1 MLILHTSDFHIG
13 RTLYDKPLLEDQKY
27 ILKQIIQELENPA
40 GMEEGSKYDVL
51 IIAGDIYDRSLPSQE
66 AVELFSS
73 FLEEIYTKL
82 PELEIM
88 IIPGN
93 HDSSSR
99 LAYLS
104 RILKKLK
111 IHIVSDI
118 KDSIT
123 PVLVEKNGEKVQFFL
138 LPYLYGKNFDFTF
151 PRLEDTL
158 FPPGQEQMVQTCI
171 NAITGKM
178 DKKIPSVLAAH
189 LYTLGGEQSQSERGT
204 LGDTEFVA
212 RDFSKDFTYTAL
224 GHLHKTQKITGSCF
238 YSGSPLQY
246 SFDEA
251 PEKNIIRVKIEPKTK
266 KTEPEIQLVP
276 LNPLRKLKKLQGKFS
291 DFMTGNKFKTYKDQ
305 YLEITL
311 EDRGIVENPM
321 LLLKPR
327 FPNLL
332 SIRQKALEPEQ
343 DRQKNEKQTN
353 TEYLKLSQ
361 EERILNDYEEFLRD
375 IYQNE
380 SEEFFAE
387 KEKEKNYL
395 GKLLEE
401 LKNETG

>member
-1 MLILHTSDFHIG
+1 M
-13 RTLYDKPLLEDQKY
+13 
-27 ILKQIIQELENPA
+27 
-40 GMEEGSKYDVL
+40 
-51 IIAGDIYDRSLPSQE
+51 
-66 AVELFSS
+66 
-73 FLEEIYTKL
+73 
-82 PELEIM
+82 
-88 IIPGN
+88 
-93 HDSSSR
+93 
-99 LAYLS
+99 
-104 RILKKLK
+104 
-111 IHIVSDI
+111 
-118 KDSIT
+118 
-123 PVLVEKNGEKVQFFL
+123 
-138 LPYLYGKNFDFTF
+138 
-151 PRLEDTL
+151 
-158 FPPGQEQMVQTCI
+158 
-171 NAITGKM
+171 
-178 DKKIPSVLAAH
+178 
-189 LYTLGGEQSQSERGT
+189 
-204 LGDTEFVA
+204 
-212 RDFSKDFTYTAL
+212 
-224 GHLHKTQKITGSCF
+224 
-238 YSGSPLQY
+238 
-246 SFDEA
+246 
-251 PEKNIIRVKIEPKTK
+251 
-266 KTEPEIQLVP
+266 
-276 LNPLRKLKKLQGKFS
+276 QGKFS

-343 DRQKNEKQTN
+343 DRQKNEKQAN

>member
-1 MLILHTSDFHIG
+1 MLILHTSDLHIG
-13 RTLYDKPLLEDQKY
+13 RTLYDKSLLEDQKY

-40 GMEEGSKYDVL
+40 GMEDGIQYDVL
-51 IIAGDIYDRSLPSQE
+51 IIAGDIYDRSLPSQD
-66 AVELFSS
+66 AVELFGS
-73 FLEEIYTKL
+73 FLEEIYTRL

-123 PVLVEKNGEKVQFFL
+123 PIVVEKNGEKVQFFL
-138 LPYLYGKNFDFTF
+138 LPYLYGRNFSFTF
-151 PRLEDTL
+151 PQPEDTL

-171 NAITGKM
+171 NAITDKM
-178 DKKIPSVLAAH
+178 DKKLPSVLAAH

-224 GHLHKTQKITGSCF
+224 GHLHKTQKITGTCF

-251 PEKNIIRVKIEPKTK
+251 PEKNIIRVKIGQESKNIK
-266 KTEPEIQLVP
+266 PEIQLVP
-276 LNPLRKLKKLQGKFS
+276 LKPLRELKKLQGKFS
-291 DFMTGNKFKTYKDQ
+291 DFMNEDKFKAYGNQ

-311 EDRGIVENPM
+311 EDRGIIENPM

-332 SIRQKALEPEQ
+332 SIRQKALDSGQDGQEQ
-343 DRQKNEKQTN
+343 KKTANS
-353 TEYLKLSQ
+353 EYLKLSQ

-380 SEEFFAE
+380 PEEFFTE
-387 KEKEKNYL
+387 KEKEKEYL
-395 GKLLEE
+395 GKLLED
-401 LKNETG
+401 LKNETD